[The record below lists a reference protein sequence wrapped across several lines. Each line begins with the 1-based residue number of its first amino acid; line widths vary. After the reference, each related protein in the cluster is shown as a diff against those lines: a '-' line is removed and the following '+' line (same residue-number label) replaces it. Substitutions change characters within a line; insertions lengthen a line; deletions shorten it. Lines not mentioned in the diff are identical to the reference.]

1 MPEKDPKLIK
11 RREFIWNLGFGS
23 IGISIGGASIL
34 SLQYLKPNVLFEAPT
49 KFKAGR
55 SEDFQPGTI
64 TLNVERKVYIVRKR
78 EGSFYALS
86 SVCTHLGCIT
96 NYQSAV
102 EKIACPCHGS
112 LFDLE
117 GNVLSGPAPRSLKRI
132 LIEQNDRGVLVVDT
146 SVDVGED
153 YVLRV

>member
-102 EKIACPCHGS
+102 KKIACPCHGS

-117 GNVLSGPAPRSLKRI
+117 GNVLSGPAPKSLKRI

>member
-1 MPEKDPKLIK
+1 M
-11 RREFIWNLGFGS
+11 
-23 IGISIGGASIL
+23 
-34 SLQYLKPNVLFEAPT
+34 FEAPT

-55 SEDFQPGTI
+55 SEEFQPGTI
-64 TLNVERKVYIVRKR
+64 TVNVERKVYIVRKK

-96 NYQSAV
+96 NYQSTV

-146 SVDVGED
+146 SVDVSED

>member
-1 MPEKDPKLIK
+1 MSDKDPKLIK
-11 RREFIWNLGFGS
+11 RREFSWNLGFAS

-55 SEDFQPGTI
+55 SEEYQPGSI
-64 TLNVERKVYIVRKR
+64 TVNVERKVYIVRKK

-102 EKIACPCHGS
+102 KRIACPCHGS

-146 SVDVGED
+146 SVDVSED

>member
-1 MPEKDPKLIK
+1 MSDKDPKLIK

-49 KFKAGR
+49 KFKAGK
-55 SEDFQPGTI
+55 SEEYQPGSI
-64 TLNVERKVYIVRKR
+64 TVNLERKGYIVRKK

-96 NYQSAV
+96 NYQPAV
-102 EKIACPCHGS
+102 KRIACPCHGS

-132 LIEQNDRGVLVVDT
+132 LIEQNERGVLVVDT
-146 SVDVGED
+146 SVDVSED
-153 YVLRV
+153 YVLKV